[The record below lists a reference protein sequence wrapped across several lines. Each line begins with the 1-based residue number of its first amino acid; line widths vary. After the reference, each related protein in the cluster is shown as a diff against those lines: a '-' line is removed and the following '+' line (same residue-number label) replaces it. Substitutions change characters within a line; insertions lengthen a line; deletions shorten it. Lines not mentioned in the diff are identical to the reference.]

1 MASRSTGVAFSSGC
15 RRMLSAW
22 VRAVKKY
29 AFSGPLEAMYA

>member
-1 MASRSTGVAFSSGC
+1 MDSLSTGVAVSNGC
-15 RRMLSAW
+15 KRMLSAW